1 MISLTYLRRRFW
13 IRHLKELKS
22 YLPMYKLVYIIEN
35 LYITTNK
42 GTPFACIDID
52 ILESKNKD
60 WLLLVIERLERL
72 EEMERIDDYGEV
84 ISILRAE
91 YRKSLIK
98 NILE

>member
-1 MISLTYLRRRFW
+1 MLTFSHFRRKFW
-13 IRHLKELKS
+13 IRNLKELRS

-60 WLLLVIERLERL
+60 WLLLVIERLEEL
-72 EEMERIDDYGEV
+72 EKIDDYGEV

-98 NILE
+98 NILK